1 MSFFGDLLKVLVEH
15 NRIRRSE
22 AEARLREVETRLH
35 PDKRAVYRKAMDAWW
50 QLLDSGVTGAHI
62 SQKHLQAIMDA
73 KREMMM
79 FASADVIR
87 LWNEMEADVERDDLS
102 PKERLLYFDRVLRAM
117 RQDLGYDD
125 SGLKEGQVF
134 AMTIR
139 GDDKKVLLN

>member
-1 MSFFGDLLKVLVEH
+1 
-15 NRIRRSE
+15 
-22 AEARLREVETRLH
+22 
-35 PDKRAVYRKAMDAWW
+35 MDAWW